1 MVILK
6 SWEFGHAKSKNQ
18 KDTVNIFLGWIKSID
33 IFKKYRKVTQKKK
46 KTAIKVT
53 LWNTLRIARIK
64 G

>member
-18 KDTVNIFLGWIKSID
+18 KDTVNIFLGWIKNTE
-33 IFKKYRKVTQKKK
+33 KLPQKKE
-46 KTAIKVT
+46 TAIKVT
-53 LWNTLRIARIK
+53 LWNTPRIARVK